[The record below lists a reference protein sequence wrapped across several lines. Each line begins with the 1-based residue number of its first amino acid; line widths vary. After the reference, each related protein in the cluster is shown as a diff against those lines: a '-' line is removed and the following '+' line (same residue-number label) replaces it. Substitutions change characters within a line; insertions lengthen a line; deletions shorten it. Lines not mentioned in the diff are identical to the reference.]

1 MAISKVSVYTRTT
14 DANGKRQ
21 YEQADHRTSYP
32 DGTIFC
38 LRYEVDGKRKW
49 ETLTGDMIT
58 HKYALCRAKLRES
71 DLLMG
76 AINVAKHAPVVP
88 VAAAKPEPVRLT
100 LDQAMARY
108 LNNAS
113 TKSPRTWHGYTYT
126 LKQFRDSCA
135 KQFLDEITKQ
145 DLYDFVTYLRV
156 REMSDRTI
164 HNRVEEV
171 VGLLRHYDIM
181 TVTIKVRYTEKEIRA
196 YTREELR
203 GLFAACSP
211 EDRLVYEFF
220 LGSGCREQEVSHACW
235 DDVNFE
241 SKTYTVREHLEIG
254 FVPKDREERGVPL
267 PDSLVTALQQRRLA
281 HPDTKLIFPNKQG
294 KPEGHFLRRLQ
305 TIAANAGLSGKFE
318 LHKFRKSFATMH
330 HEAGVS
336 ARTLQKWLGH
346 ASLETTLAYLE
357 AADIRSERT
366 RDQVNNSFAVL
377 RVEPATA
384 TVHAC

>member
-145 DLYDFVTYLRV
+145 DLYAFVT
-156 REMSDRTI
+156 
-164 HNRVEEV
+164 
-171 VGLLRHYDIM
+171 
-181 TVTIKVRYTEKEIRA
+181 
-196 YTREELR
+196 
-203 GLFAACSP
+203 
-211 EDRLVYEFF
+211 
-220 LGSGCREQEVSHACW
+220 
-235 DDVNFE
+235 
-241 SKTYTVREHLEIG
+241 
-254 FVPKDREERGVPL
+254 
-267 PDSLVTALQQRRLA
+267 SL
-281 HPDTKLIFPNKQG
+281 
-294 KPEGHFLRRLQ
+294 
-305 TIAANAGLSGKFE
+305 
-318 LHKFRKSFATMH
+318 
-330 HEAGVS
+330 
-336 ARTLQKWLGH
+336 
-346 ASLETTLAYLE
+346 
-357 AADIRSERT
+357 
-366 RDQVNNSFAVL
+366 
-377 RVEPATA
+377 
-384 TVHAC
+384 

>member
-145 DLYDFVTYLRV
+145 DLYDFV
-156 REMSDRTI
+156 
-164 HNRVEEV
+164 
-171 VGLLRHYDIM
+171 
-181 TVTIKVRYTEKEIRA
+181 
-196 YTREELR
+196 
-203 GLFAACSP
+203 
-211 EDRLVYEFF
+211 
-220 LGSGCREQEVSHACW
+220 
-235 DDVNFE
+235 
-241 SKTYTVREHLEIG
+241 
-254 FVPKDREERGVPL
+254 
-267 PDSLVTALQQRRLA
+267 
-281 HPDTKLIFPNKQG
+281 
-294 KPEGHFLRRLQ
+294 
-305 TIAANAGLSGKFE
+305 
-318 LHKFRKSFATMH
+318 
-330 HEAGVS
+330 
-336 ARTLQKWLGH
+336 
-346 ASLETTLAYLE
+346 
-357 AADIRSERT
+357 
-366 RDQVNNSFAVL
+366 
-377 RVEPATA
+377 
-384 TVHAC
+384 